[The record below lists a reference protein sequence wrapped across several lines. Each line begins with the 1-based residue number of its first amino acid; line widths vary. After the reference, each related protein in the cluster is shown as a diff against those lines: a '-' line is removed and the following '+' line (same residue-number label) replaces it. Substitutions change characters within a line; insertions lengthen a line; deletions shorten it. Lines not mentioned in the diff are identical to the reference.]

1 MFSTETIERLLKVI
15 PHNETYSSPIKGLVI
30 RHADQPFC
38 YEGIIQEPSICIV
51 LSGEREIQLGE
62 QCYRFDN
69 QHFMFCPV
77 NVPMRG
83 EIKYAEPQKPFLVI
97 SMKIDIES
105 VSKILLANPNLADD
119 VQKGDEGFAQWHLD
133 ESLKN
138 AVERLFLLHEN
149 PKDIEFLAPLIQQEI
164 YYRLLTGEQGYK
176 LKAMVS
182 IGSHTQKIAQST
194 HYLQQ
199 HFSETITEAAYQVGY
214 ESPSQ
219 FSREYKRYFGHAP
232 KGDIK

>member
-83 EIKYAEPQKPFLVI
+83 EIKYAEPKPFLVM

-119 VQKGDEGFAQWHLD
+119 VQQGDGATKVLHNGIWMNL
-133 ESLKN
+133 SKM
-138 AVERLFLLHEN
+138 LLN
-149 PKDIEFLAPLIQQEI
+149 V
-164 YYRLLTGEQGYK
+164 YCSCT
-176 LKAMVS
+176 
-182 IGSHTQKIAQST
+182 KI
-194 HYLQQ
+194 
-199 HFSETITEAAYQVGY
+199 
-214 ESPSQ
+214 
-219 FSREYKRYFGHAP
+219 
-232 KGDIK
+232 

>member
-15 PHNETYSSPIKGLVI
+15 PHNELYSSPIKGLFL
-30 RHADQPFC
+30 RHSDQPFC

-51 LSGEREIQLGE
+51 LSGEREVQLGE

-77 NVPMRG
+77 NIPMRG
-83 EIKYAEPQKPFLVI
+83 EIKYAEPQKPFLVM

-119 VQKGDEGFAQWHLD
+119 VQQGDEGFVQWHLD
-133 ESLKN
+133 E
-138 AVERLFLLHEN
+138 LFLHEN
-149 PKDIEFLAPLIQQEI
+149 PKDIEFLTPLIQQEI
-164 YYRLLTGEQGYK
+164 YYRLLTGEQGGK

-182 IGSHTQKIAQST
+182 IGSHTQKSPKRLIICNSIST
-194 HYLQQ
+194 KLLQWK
-199 HFSETITEAAYQVGY
+199 H
-214 ESPSQ
+214 
-219 FSREYKRYFGHAP
+219 
-232 KGDIK
+232 

>member
-38 YEGIIQEPSICIV
+38 YEGVIQEPSICIV

-83 EIKYAEPQKPFLVI
+83 EIKYAEPQKPFLVM

-105 VSKILLANPNLADD
+105 VSKILLANPNLADAL
-119 VQKGDEGFAQWHLD
+119 QPGDEGFAQWHLD

-138 AVERLFLLHEN
+138 AVERLLLLHEN

-164 YYRLLTGEQGYK
+164 YYRLLTGEQGGK
-176 LKAMVS
+176 LK
-182 IGSHTQKIAQST
+182 
-194 HYLQQ
+194 
-199 HFSETITEAAYQVGY
+199 
-214 ESPSQ
+214 PW
-219 FSREYKRYFGHAP
+219 
-232 KGDIK
+232 

>member
-15 PHNETYSSPIKGLVI
+15 PHNELYSSPIKGLFL
-30 RHADQPFC
+30 RHSDQPFC

-51 LSGEREIQLGE
+51 LSGEREVQLGE

-77 NVPMRG
+77 NIPMRG
-83 EIKYAEPQKPFLVI
+83 EIKYAEPQKPFLVM

-119 VQKGDEGFAQWHLD
+119 VQQGDEGFVQWHLD

-138 AVERLFLLHEN
+138 AVADNESLGRFLRMRSNAYHSFKFATLFACKESIINFLLDKRCKKLN
-149 PKDIEFLAPLIQQEI
+149 IFWIFVQE
-164 YYRLLTGEQGYK
+164 
-176 LKAMVS
+176 
-182 IGSHTQKIAQST
+182 
-194 HYLQQ
+194 
-199 HFSETITEAAYQVGY
+199 
-214 ESPSQ
+214 
-219 FSREYKRYFGHAP
+219 
-232 KGDIK
+232 

>member
-83 EIKYAEPQKPFLVI
+83 ETKYAEPQKPFF
-97 SMKIDIES
+97 SDF
-105 VSKILLANPNLADD
+105 
-119 VQKGDEGFAQWHLD
+119 DE
-133 ESLKN
+133 N
-138 AVERLFLLHEN
+138 
-149 PKDIEFLAPLIQQEI
+149 
-164 YYRLLTGEQGYK
+164 
-176 LKAMVS
+176 
-182 IGSHTQKIAQST
+182 
-194 HYLQQ
+194 
-199 HFSETITEAAYQVGY
+199 
-214 ESPSQ
+214 
-219 FSREYKRYFGHAP
+219 
-232 KGDIK
+232 

>member
-62 QCYRFDN
+62 QYYRFDN

-83 EIKYAEPQKPFLVI
+83 EIKHAEPQNPFVVMSI
-97 SMKIDIES
+97 KID
-105 VSKILLANPNLADD
+105 VQAVGTILLANPSLAADA
-119 VQKGDEGFAQWHLD
+119 KPSDEGFAQWHLD
-133 ESLKN
+133 ESFK
-138 AVERLFLLHEN
+138 
-149 PKDIEFLAPLIQQEI
+149 
-164 YYRLLTGEQGYK
+164 
-176 LKAMVS
+176 
-182 IGSHTQKIAQST
+182 
-194 HYLQQ
+194 
-199 HFSETITEAAYQVGY
+199 
-214 ESPSQ
+214 
-219 FSREYKRYFGHAP
+219 
-232 KGDIK
+232 KGLS

>member
-83 EIKYAEPQKPFLVI
+83 EIKYAVPQKPFLVM
-97 SMKIDIES
+97 SMKIHIEC
-105 VSKILLANPNLADD
+105 VSKILLANP
-119 VQKGDEGFAQWHLD
+119 KPC
-133 ESLKN
+133 
-138 AVERLFLLHEN
+138 R
-149 PKDIEFLAPLIQQEI
+149 
-164 YYRLLTGEQGYK
+164 
-176 LKAMVS
+176 
-182 IGSHTQKIAQST
+182 
-194 HYLQQ
+194 
-199 HFSETITEAAYQVGY
+199 
-214 ESPSQ
+214 
-219 FSREYKRYFGHAP
+219 
-232 KGDIK
+232 

>member
-133 ESLKN
+133 ESLKMLLN
-138 AVERLFLLHEN
+138 VYFYCTKIQKILNFLHHLSN
-149 PKDIEFLAPLIQQEI
+149 KKSTIGCLLVSKDIN
-164 YYRLLTGEQGYK
+164 
-176 LKAMVS
+176 LK
-182 IGSHTQKIAQST
+182 
-194 HYLQQ
+194 
-199 HFSETITEAAYQVGY
+199 
-214 ESPSQ
+214 
-219 FSREYKRYFGHAP
+219 RW
-232 KGDIK
+232 

>member
-1 MFSTETIERLLKVI
+1 MFSTEMIERLLKVI
-15 PHNETYSSPIKGLVI
+15 PHNELYSSSIKGLFL
-30 RHADQPFC
+30 RHSDQPFC

-51 LSGEREIQLGE
+51 LSGEREVQLGE

-77 NVPMRG
+77 NIPMRG
-83 EIKYAEPQKPFLVI
+83 EIKCAEPQKPFLVM

-119 VQKGDEGFAQWHLD
+119 VKQGDEGFAQWHLD

-138 AVERLFLLHEN
+138 AVERLLLLHEN

-164 YYRLLTGEQGYK
+164 YYRLLTGEQGGK
-176 LKAMVS
+176 FKAMVS
-182 IGSHTQKIAQST
+182 NGSHTKKIAQAT
-194 HYLQQ
+194 HYLL
-199 HFSETITEAAYQVGY
+199 ICNNILVK
-214 ESPSQ
+214 PSLWKPWQ
-219 FSREYKRYFGHAP
+219 
-232 KGDIK
+232 I